1 MLLNFKQ
8 VMKLLNVNKSKAYK
22 CMRELNAELQKD
34 GYLTISGR
42 IPADYL
48 IKRYNLSLDDLE
60 IIKKDLLHAW

>member
-8 VMKLLNVNKSKAYK
+8 VMKILNVNKSKAYK
-22 CMRELNAELQKD
+22 CMRELNTELQKD
-34 GYLTISGR
+34 GYLTINGR

-60 IIKKDLLHAW
+60 IVKKDLLKA

>member
-8 VMKLLNVNKSKAYK
+8 VMKLLNVNRSRAYK
-22 CMRELNAELQKD
+22 CIKELNTELQKD
-34 GYLTISGR
+34 GYLTINGR

-60 IIKKDLLHAW
+60 IVKKNFNS